1 MAAGEAGA
9 NIYNLRSTP
18 PDRRRTSNQGDLMT
32 ESVLRGVPPQSETSL
47 RDLVTALLPQ
57 GFAKIVQPIAS
68 TTITTDTQGLVAG
81 EVKIQTMTGPV
92 PAYRAMPEKGGKLPV
107 VLVVQEIFGVHE
119 HIKDV
124 CRRLAKLG
132 YFAIAVDLYH
142 RQGDVTK
149 FTDNQEIF
157 AKVVNF
163 VPDSQVMSDLDASV
177 VYAESTG
184 KADTSRLGVTGF
196 CWGGR
201 ITWTYCVHNPKV
213 KAGVAWYGRLVAPA
227 KAALQ
232 PAYPVELAP
241 HLKVPVL
248 GLYGGEDASIP
259 VANVEQMR
267 GALKSAGNTTSEI
280 VVYDGA
286 PHAFYADYRP
296 NYRKEAAEDGWK
308 RMQAWFKKYGV
319 APPSIQGVESNH
331 DHESRLTPLRPSA
344 SVELEQPADRLGRLQ
359 AGAGQHQHRRLAL
372 PDRAAGDEL
381 RQPRG
386 GGGRSRLD
394 VEPLLRQRRERAH
407 DLVLGHRH
415 DLAAGGAHR
424 REHFAHRA
432 SASTKRSPPRWSG

>member
-1 MAAGEAGA
+1 
-9 NIYNLRSTP
+9 
-18 PDRRRTSNQGDLMT
+18 MT
-32 ESVLRGVPPQSETSL
+32 ESVLRGMPPSETNL

-57 GFAKIVQPIAS
+57 GFARIVQPIAS
-68 TTITTDTQGLVAG
+68 TTITTDTQGLIAG
-81 EVKIQTMTGPV
+81 EVRIQTMTGPV
-92 PAYRAMPEKGGKLPV
+92 PAYRAMPEKGGKLPL

-163 VPDSQVMSDLDASV
+163 VPDSQVMSDIDASV

-184 KADTSRLGVTGF
+184 KADTSKLGITGF

-227 KAALQ
+227 RAALQ

-248 GLYGGEDASIP
+248 GLYGGADAGISIE
-259 VANVEQMR
+259 NVEQMR
-267 GALKSAGNTTSEI
+267 AALKTAGNSASEI

-296 NYRKEAAEDGWK
+296 SYRKEAAEDGWK
-308 RMQAWFKKYGV
+308 RMQAWLRQYGV
-319 APPSIQGVESNH
+319 A
-331 DHESRLTPLRPSA
+331 
-344 SVELEQPADRLGRLQ
+344 
-359 AGAGQHQHRRLAL
+359 
-372 PDRAAGDEL
+372 
-381 RQPRG
+381 
-386 GGGRSRLD
+386 
-394 VEPLLRQRRERAH
+394 
-407 DLVLGHRH
+407 
-415 DLAAGGAHR
+415 
-424 REHFAHRA
+424 
-432 SASTKRSPPRWSG
+432 

>member
-1 MAAGEAGA
+1 
-9 NIYNLRSTP
+9 
-18 PDRRRTSNQGDLMT
+18 MT
-32 ESVLRGVPPQSETSL
+32 ESVLRGVPPSDSNLSETNL
-47 RDLVTALLPQ
+47 RDIMTAWLPQ

-68 TTITTDTQGLVAG
+68 TTIATDTQGLVAG

-132 YFAIAVDLYH
+132 YFAITAELYF

-157 AKVVNF
+157 AKVVNH
-163 VPDSQVMSDLDASV
+163 VPDSQVMSDLDAAI

-227 KAALQ
+227 RAALQ
-232 PAYPVELAP
+232 PAYPVDLAP

-248 GLYGGEDASIP
+248 GLYGGQDASIP
-259 VANVEQMR
+259 PDHVEQMR
-267 GALKSAGNTTSEI
+267 AALNGAGNTVSEI
-280 VVYDGA
+280 VVYPEA

-296 NYRKEAAEDGWK
+296 SFRKEAAEDGWK
-308 RMQAWFKKYGV
+308 RMQAWFRKYGV
-319 APPSIQGVESNH
+319 A
-331 DHESRLTPLRPSA
+331 
-344 SVELEQPADRLGRLQ
+344 
-359 AGAGQHQHRRLAL
+359 
-372 PDRAAGDEL
+372 
-381 RQPRG
+381 
-386 GGGRSRLD
+386 
-394 VEPLLRQRRERAH
+394 
-407 DLVLGHRH
+407 
-415 DLAAGGAHR
+415 
-424 REHFAHRA
+424 
-432 SASTKRSPPRWSG
+432 

>member
-1 MAAGEAGA
+1 
-9 NIYNLRSTP
+9 
-18 PDRRRTSNQGDLMT
+18 MT
-32 ESVLRGVPPQSETSL
+32 ESVLRGVPPSETNL

-57 GFAKIVQPIAS
+57 GFAKIVRPIAS
-68 TTITTDTQGLVAG
+68 TTITTDTAGLTAG
-81 EVKIQTMTGPV
+81 EVRVQTMTGPV
-92 PAYRAMPEKGGKLPV
+92 PAYRAMPEKGGKLPL

-149 FTDNQEIF
+149 ITDNQEIF

-163 VPDSQVMSDLDASV
+163 VPDSQVMSDLDAAV

-184 KADTSRLGVTGF
+184 KADTSKLGITGF

-201 ITWTYCVHNPKV
+201 ITWTYCVHNPRV

-227 KAALQ
+227 RAALQ

-248 GLYGGEDASIP
+248 GLYGGADAGISIE
-259 VANVEQMR
+259 NVEQMR
-267 GALKSAGNTTSEI
+267 AALKAAGNTVSEI

-296 NYRKEAAEDGWK
+296 SFRKEAAEDGWK
-308 RMQAWFKKYGV
+308 RMQAWLRKYGV
-319 APPSIQGVESNH
+319 
-331 DHESRLTPLRPSA
+331 T
-344 SVELEQPADRLGRLQ
+344 
-359 AGAGQHQHRRLAL
+359 
-372 PDRAAGDEL
+372 
-381 RQPRG
+381 
-386 GGGRSRLD
+386 
-394 VEPLLRQRRERAH
+394 
-407 DLVLGHRH
+407 
-415 DLAAGGAHR
+415 
-424 REHFAHRA
+424 
-432 SASTKRSPPRWSG
+432 

>member
-1 MAAGEAGA
+1 
-9 NIYNLRSTP
+9 
-18 PDRRRTSNQGDLMT
+18 MT
-32 ESVLRGVPPQSETSL
+32 ESVLRGVLPPESKPSETNL
-47 RDLVTALLPQ
+47 RDLVTAWLPQ

-68 TTITTDTQGLVAG
+68 TTITTDTNGLTAG
-81 EVKIQTMTGPV
+81 EVKMQTMTGPV
-92 PAYRAMPEKGGKLPV
+92 PAYRAHPEKSGKFPL

-184 KADTSRLGVTGF
+184 NADTSKLGITGF

-213 KAGVAWYGRLVAPA
+213 KAGVAWYGRLVAPG
-227 KAALQ
+227 KAPLQ
-232 PAYPVELAP
+232 PAYPVDLAP

-248 GLYGGEDASIP
+248 GLYGAEDAGIP
-259 VANVEQMR
+259 VAHVDQMR
-267 GALKSAGNTTSEI
+267 EALKAAGNTSSEFK
-280 VVYDGA
+280 VYDGA

-296 NYRKEAAEDGWK
+296 SYRKEAAEDGWK
-308 RMQAWFKKYGV
+308 RMQEWFKKHGV
-319 APPSIQGVESNH
+319 A
-331 DHESRLTPLRPSA
+331 
-344 SVELEQPADRLGRLQ
+344 
-359 AGAGQHQHRRLAL
+359 
-372 PDRAAGDEL
+372 
-381 RQPRG
+381 
-386 GGGRSRLD
+386 
-394 VEPLLRQRRERAH
+394 
-407 DLVLGHRH
+407 
-415 DLAAGGAHR
+415 
-424 REHFAHRA
+424 
-432 SASTKRSPPRWSG
+432 

>member
-1 MAAGEAGA
+1 
-9 NIYNLRSTP
+9 
-18 PDRRRTSNQGDLMT
+18 MT
-32 ESVLRGVPPQSETSL
+32 ESVLRGVPPSETNL
-47 RDLVTALLPQ
+47 HDLVTALLPQ

-68 TTITTDTQGLVAG
+68 TTITTDTQGLTAG

-92 PAYRAMPEKGGKLPV
+92 PAYRAMPEKGGKLPL

-163 VPDSQVMSDLDASV
+163 VPDSQVMSDLDAAV

-184 KADTSRLGVTGF
+184 KADTSKLGITGF

-201 ITWTYCVHNPKV
+201 ITWAYCVHNPRV

-248 GLYGGEDASIP
+248 GLYGGADAGISIE
-259 VANVEQMR
+259 NVEQMR
-267 GALKSAGNTTSEI
+267 GALKAAGNTVSEI

-296 NYRKEAAEDGWK
+296 SFRKDAAEDGWK
-308 RMQAWFKKYGV
+308 RMQAWLRKYGV
-319 APPSIQGVESNH
+319 A
-331 DHESRLTPLRPSA
+331 
-344 SVELEQPADRLGRLQ
+344 
-359 AGAGQHQHRRLAL
+359 
-372 PDRAAGDEL
+372 
-381 RQPRG
+381 
-386 GGGRSRLD
+386 
-394 VEPLLRQRRERAH
+394 
-407 DLVLGHRH
+407 
-415 DLAAGGAHR
+415 
-424 REHFAHRA
+424 
-432 SASTKRSPPRWSG
+432 

>member
-1 MAAGEAGA
+1 MSA
-9 NIYNLRSTP
+9 
-18 PDRRRTSNQGDLMT
+18 
-32 ESVLRGVPPQSETSL
+32 SVLRGVPPQPETNL
-47 RDLVTALLPQ
+47 RDLVTAWLPQ
-57 GFAKIVQPIAS
+57 GFAKMVQPIAS

-81 EVKIQTMTGPV
+81 EVKIQTMTGAV
-92 PAYRAMPEKGGKLPV
+92 PAYRAAPEKGGKLPL

-157 AKVVNF
+157 AKVVNH
-163 VPDSQVMSDLDASV
+163 VPDSQVMSDLDAAV
-177 VYAESTG
+177 VYAASTG
-184 KADTSRLGVTGF
+184 KADTSRLAITGF

-201 ITWTYCVHNPKV
+201 ITWTYCVHNPSV
-213 KAGVAWYGRLVAPA
+213 KAGVAWYGRLVAPS
-227 KAALQ
+227 KAPLQ

-259 VANVEQMR
+259 VAHVEQMR
-267 GALKSAGNTTSEI
+267 GALKSAGNNTSEI

-308 RMQAWFKKYGV
+308 RMQAWLRKHGV
-319 APPSIQGVESNH
+319 A
-331 DHESRLTPLRPSA
+331 
-344 SVELEQPADRLGRLQ
+344 
-359 AGAGQHQHRRLAL
+359 
-372 PDRAAGDEL
+372 
-381 RQPRG
+381 
-386 GGGRSRLD
+386 
-394 VEPLLRQRRERAH
+394 
-407 DLVLGHRH
+407 
-415 DLAAGGAHR
+415 
-424 REHFAHRA
+424 
-432 SASTKRSPPRWSG
+432 

>member
-1 MAAGEAGA
+1 
-9 NIYNLRSTP
+9 
-18 PDRRRTSNQGDLMT
+18 MT
-32 ESVLRGVPPQSETSL
+32 ESVLRGVTPPETSL
-47 RDLVTALLPQ
+47 HDLVTALLPQ

-68 TTITTDTQGLVAG
+68 TTITTDTAGLVAG

-107 VLVVQEIFGVHE
+107 VLVVQEI
-119 HIKDV
+119 
-124 CRRLAKLG
+124 

-201 ITWTYCVHNPKV
+201 VTWTYCVHNPKV

-248 GLYGGEDASIP
+248 GLYGGADAGISME
-259 VANVEQMR
+259 NVEQMR
-267 GALKSAGNTTSEI
+267 AALKAAGNTVSEI

-296 NYRKEAAEDGWK
+296 SFRKEAAEDGWK
-308 RMQAWFKKYGV
+308 RMQAWLKKYGV
-319 APPSIQGVESNH
+319 A
-331 DHESRLTPLRPSA
+331 
-344 SVELEQPADRLGRLQ
+344 
-359 AGAGQHQHRRLAL
+359 
-372 PDRAAGDEL
+372 
-381 RQPRG
+381 
-386 GGGRSRLD
+386 
-394 VEPLLRQRRERAH
+394 
-407 DLVLGHRH
+407 
-415 DLAAGGAHR
+415 
-424 REHFAHRA
+424 
-432 SASTKRSPPRWSG
+432 